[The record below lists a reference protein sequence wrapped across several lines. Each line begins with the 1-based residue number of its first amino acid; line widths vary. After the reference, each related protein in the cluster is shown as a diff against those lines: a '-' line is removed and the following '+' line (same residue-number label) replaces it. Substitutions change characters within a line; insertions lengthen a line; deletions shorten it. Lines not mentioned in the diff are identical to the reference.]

1 MVLTRQVHIGGSDG
15 ELTITKVSDAVVKL
29 EFEERQLNIL
39 QPSTGWIFIQQG
51 SDMYDLIRENIID
64 FPTAS
69 DSRSKTVKK
78 CRLKIKFNERN

>member
-1 MVLTRQVHIGGSDG
+1 MELIVAAHIGGSDG
-15 ELTITKVSDAVVKL
+15 ELKITKVSDALVKI
-29 EFEERQLNIL
+29 EFEGRQLNLL
-39 QPSTGWIFIQQG
+39 QPQAGWIFIQQG

-78 CRLKIKFNERN
+78 CRLKIKFS